1 MIDSSTGVSESNCVE
16 EIKMYYDCRYLSSVS
31 FLCILFGRILSING
45 PHEKRGF
52 TIGRLHFVPLAS
64 GEIFYLRMLLNYV
77 KGPESYAQIRTE
89 ACYAMGFLEDD
100 KEYIDAIIETSHW
113 GTTSYLRKLP
123 EYVCNNTWQ
132 YLTDDILHR
141 QRTIL
146 QFPELKSFAFID
158 LEKLLQSNNKS
169 LMDFPSMPQPDI
181 DLIGEKGNKL
191 IHDELN
197 YDRKALVVEC
207 IHLIGIAAL
216 LIHGG
221 RTVHSRF
228 AIPINVDENSTCNI
242 KQGSPLA
249 ELIAK
254 SKLIIW
260 DEAPMTQTLTFR
272 DILRFSNES
281 NLNLSFRGKVVVLGG
296 DFCNIPF
303 FINKFKK
310 LTPQSPLP
318 LIFVFFPSPL
328 KTLPFSR
335 SSLNLSQKN
344 DDLGL
349 INRWIVVKFKHQVH
363 NPIQIILTV
372 ENFKII
378 GCHNFCQISPVIPK
392 GKRQEVVHATINS
405 SYLWNF
411 CEVMTFTKNMRL
423 QIGNSD
429 SNVSERKEFSDWI
442 LGIGIGTIGHSN
454 DVDINVPI
462 PDDLVLQS
470 KGDSL
475 QFVVNSTYPFFLDN
489 MNVGAFFQDSV
500 ILTPRN
506 DIVDLINQYM
516 FLDTPYFV
524 NENND
529 TPDIVHTAKFFNT
542 ITASGLP
549 NLVLKLKVGVLVMLL
564 RNQDQSFGLRNGTRM
579 IVTKLDK
586 YVIEA
591 KVYIPRLS
599 LTPLD
604 VRIPFKFQRRQFP
617 LAISFAMTIN
627 KSQGQSLKY
636 A

>member
-1 MIDSSTGVSESNCVE
+1 MESAKKYFPKKFCENTSIDVDGYPIYRRRDNGVNIKKGESFVDNKLVPYNKYLLLKFNAHINVEWCNQTRLLNIFLNISSTGVSESNCVD
-16 EIKMYYDCRYLSSVS
+16 EIKMYYDCRYLSSEVVV
-31 FLCILFGRILSING
+31 FNDKGRIDDVLHR
-45 PHEKRGF
+45 PHVQNTKFLAWMEANKRYLEAKLLTYSQF
-52 TIGRLHFVPLAS
+52 PLHFVWKDTEYQWTPRKKG

-77 KGPESYAQIRTE
+77 KGPESYAQIRT
-89 ACYAMGFLEDD
+89 L
-100 KEYIDAIIETSHW
+100 S
-113 GTTSYLRKLP
+113 RP

-260 DEAPMTQTLTFR
+260 DEAPMTQTL
-272 DILRFSNES
+272 
-281 NLNLSFRGKVVVLGG
+281 
-296 DFCNIPF
+296 
-303 FINKFKK
+303 
-310 LTPQSPLP
+310 
-318 LIFVFFPSPL
+318 
-328 KTLPFSR
+328 
-335 SSLNLSQKN
+335 
-344 DDLGL
+344 
-349 INRWIVVKFKHQVH
+349 
-363 NPIQIILTV
+363 
-372 ENFKII
+372 
-378 GCHNFCQISPVIPK
+378 GCHKFCQISPVIPK